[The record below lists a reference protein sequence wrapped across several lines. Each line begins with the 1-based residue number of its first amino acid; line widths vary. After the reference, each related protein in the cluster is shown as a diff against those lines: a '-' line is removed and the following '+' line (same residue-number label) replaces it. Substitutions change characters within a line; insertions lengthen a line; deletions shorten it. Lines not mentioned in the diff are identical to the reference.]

1 MHQTSIDQQALALVN
16 QGKLL
21 EAETIYRNLI
31 AKGERNCSVISNLAA
46 ICGMQGK
53 FDELINLL
61 KEVISLNPSDPYSY
75 ANLGI
80 AFQKLGDLNAA
91 IAAYKKAVELNQN
104 DPNAHLN
111 LGNAFKEQ
119 GNLEAAI
126 KSYTEATFLNPNDPY
141 SFFILGIALQEQGDT
156 SAAIDSYNTSLQH
169 NQNIPEVHNNLGI
182 ALNQQGNLA
191 AAISSFTTA
200 LELNPNYPE
209 AHNNLGN
216 ALEENLDLAAAIIS
230 YNKALDLKPNYPE
243 AHYNLG
249 NAFKKQGDQ
258 FAAIASYNK
267 ALELQPSHL
276 NALNNLGNVLM
287 EQGDIQAAIASYRNA
302 LLIDSNW
309 IDSRKNIAKAFL
321 KIKAHEEALKQ
332 FEKLANLRLNAQ
344 DYVIALQGRII
355 CLLELDRYEDAIN
368 LADKCSKDRRLRLMA
383 RLHVLPV
390 LYHSEEQLFEVRQ
403 RYFQDLSDL
412 YPLLADLDKNDSVWP
427 YLYEHTWLLSGFYL
441 AYQMADDKL
450 FQEIYAG
457 ILDRI
462 LRPKLNRFM
471 QDINYFNH
479 ADGSAVRIG
488 VISPHLRNHNGSI
501 WAFGWFDGISNS
513 ADYKIFCYN
522 IGEEED
528 LGTSRFA
535 NLGTYRHLHLTSCNP
550 ELQLQH
556 IIDDKLDLLIFTDVG
571 MHPASK
577 ITSVLQ
583 LATVQVQG
591 WGHPV
596 TSGSKTMKYFFGS
609 EGMDTIENQAHY
621 SEQLI
626 RLPGI
631 GLNYPTPIAFHDGT
645 ILFDKFNLPTNR
657 PLILSLQSTFKY
669 VPRND
674 WIFAELAYR
683 NKNAFILLVGSMENT
698 IITEI
703 LISRLR
709 PHFEQR
715 ELDIEQHLRILP
727 QLDSA
732 DYTGMFLIANHSIDT
747 IDWNGGNSSLQAF
760 SQNCP
765 VVSMPT
771 GLMRG
776 RHTLSMLLELDL
788 KDLIA
793 SDRNSYVDISSR
805 LINDIAFHQE
815 IKEKIQSR
823 KHLLFNDKRSADEI
837 KKLINRIFLPSYTPD
852 VKFIF

>member
-1 MHQTSIDQQALALVN
+1 MHQTSTDQQALALVE
-16 QGKLL
+16 QGKLM
-21 EAETIYRNLI
+21 EAESIYRNLI
-31 AKGERNCSVISNLAA
+31 EKGERDYSVISNLAA

-61 KEVISLNPSDPYSY
+61 KEAISLNPYDPYSY

-80 AFQKLGDLNAA
+80 AFQKLGDLDAA

-104 DPNAHLN
+104 DPNSHFN

-119 GNLEAAI
+119 GNLDAAI
-126 KSYTEATFLNPNDPY
+126 KSYTEATLLNPNDPY
-141 SFFILGIALQEQGDT
+141 GFFVLGIALQERGDIQ
-156 SAAIDSYNTSLQH
+156 AAIASYNTSLRY

-182 ALNQQGNLA
+182 ALKEQGNLS
-191 AAISSFTTA
+191 AAIYSFTTA
-200 LELNPNYPE
+200 LDLNPNYPE

-216 ALEENLDLAAAIIS
+216 ALEENLDLTAAIIS
-230 YNKALDLKPNYPE
+230 YNNALDLKPDYPE

-249 NAFKKQGDQ
+249 NAFKKQGDLY
-258 FAAIASYNK
+258 AAIVAYNK
-267 ALELQPSHL
+267 ALGLQPSHL
-276 NALNNLGNVLM
+276 NAHNNLGNALM
-287 EQGDIQAAIASYRNA
+287 EKGDIQAAIASYRNA
-302 LLIDSNW
+302 LSINANW
-309 IDSRKNIAKAFL
+309 VDSRKNIAKAFV
-321 KIKAHEEALKQ
+321 KIKAYDKALEE

-344 DYVIALQGRII
+344 DYVIALQGRIG
-355 CLLELDRYEDAIN
+355 CYLELDRYEDAIN
-368 LADKCSKDRRLRLMA
+368 LADRCSKDRRLRLMA

-390 LYHSEEQLFEVRQ
+390 LYQSEEQLFAVRQ
-403 RYFQDLSDL
+403 RYFQDLVDL
-412 YPLLADLDKNDSVWP
+412 YPLLAELDQNDSIWP
-427 YLYEHTWLLSGFYL
+427 YLYEHTWMLSGFYL

-479 ADGSAVRIG
+479 VDGSPIRIG

-501 WAFGWFDGISNS
+501 WALGWFDGISNS

-550 ELQLQH
+550 ELHLQQ

-609 EGMDTIENQAHY
+609 EGMDTIENQSHY

-645 ILFDKFNLPTNR
+645 SLFDKFNLPTNC
-657 PLILSLQSTFKY
+657 PLILSLQSIFKY

-674 WIFAELAYR
+674 WIFAEIAYR
-683 NKNAFILLVGSMENT
+683 NKNAFILLVDSMENP
-698 IITEI
+698 IISEI

-715 ELDIEQHLRILP
+715 ELDIEQHLQILP
-727 QLDSA
+727 KLDSA
-732 DYTGMFLIANHSIDT
+732 DYTGMFVIANHSIDT

-765 VVSMPT
+765 VVSLPT
-771 GLMRG
+771 EFMRG

-788 KDLIA
+788 RELVA
-793 SDRNSYVDISSR
+793 NDRNSFVDISSR
-805 LINDIAFHQE
+805 LISDVEFHGE
-815 IKEKIQSR
+815 VKKKIQSR
-823 KHLLFNDKRSADEI
+823 KHLLFNDKRSVDEI
-837 KKLINRIFLPSYTPD
+837 KKIISHLFC
-852 VKFIF
+852 

>member
-1 MHQTSIDQQALALVN
+1 MHQTSTDQQALALVE
-16 QGKLL
+16 QGKLM
-21 EAETIYRNLI
+21 EAESIYRNLI
-31 AKGERNCSVISNLAA
+31 EKGERDYSVISNLAA

-61 KEVISLNPSDPYSY
+61 KEAIFLNPYDPYSY

-80 AFQKLGDLNAA
+80 AFQKLGDLDAA

-104 DPNAHLN
+104 DPNSHFN

-119 GNLEAAI
+119 GNLDAAI
-126 KSYTEATFLNPNDPY
+126 KSYTEATLLNPNDPY
-141 SFFILGIALQEQGDT
+141 GFFVLGIALQERGDIQ
-156 SAAIDSYNTSLQH
+156 AAIASYNTSLRY

-182 ALNQQGNLA
+182 ALKEQGNLS
-191 AAISSFTTA
+191 AAIYSFTTA
-200 LELNPNYPE
+200 LDLNPNYPE

-216 ALEENLDLAAAIIS
+216 ALEENLDLTAAIIS
-230 YNKALDLKPNYPE
+230 YNNALDLKPDYPE

-249 NAFKKQGDQ
+249 NAFKKQGDLY
-258 FAAIASYNK
+258 AAIVAYNK
-267 ALELQPSHL
+267 ALGLQPSHL
-276 NALNNLGNVLM
+276 NAHNNLGNALM
-287 EQGDIQAAIASYRNA
+287 EKGDIQAAIASYRNA
-302 LLIDSNW
+302 LSINANW
-309 IDSRKNIAKAFL
+309 VDSRKNIAKAFV
-321 KIKAHEEALKQ
+321 KIKAYDKALEE

-344 DYVIALQGRII
+344 DYVIALQGRIG
-355 CLLELDRYEDAIN
+355 CYLELDRYEDAIN
-368 LADKCSKDRRLRLMA
+368 LADRCSKDRRLRLMA

-390 LYHSEEQLFEVRQ
+390 LYQSEEQLFAVRQ
-403 RYFQDLSDL
+403 RYFQDLVDL
-412 YPLLADLDKNDSVWP
+412 YPLLAELDQNDSIWP
-427 YLYEHTWLLSGFYL
+427 YLYEHTWMLSGFYL

-479 ADGSAVRIG
+479 VDGSPIRIG

-501 WAFGWFDGISNS
+501 WALGWFDGISNS

-550 ELQLQH
+550 ELHLQQ

-609 EGMDTIENQAHY
+609 EGMDTIENQSHY

-645 ILFDKFNLPTNR
+645 SLFDKFNLPTNR
-657 PLILSLQSTFKY
+657 PLILSLQSIFKY

-674 WIFAELAYR
+674 WIFAEIAYR
-683 NKNAFILLVGSMENT
+683 NKNAFILLVDSMENP
-698 IITEI
+698 IISEI

-715 ELDIEQHLRILP
+715 ELDIEQHLQILP
-727 QLDSA
+727 KLDSA
-732 DYTGMFLIANHSIDT
+732 DYTGMFVIANHSIDT

-765 VVSMPT
+765 VVSLPT
-771 GLMRG
+771 EFMRG

-788 KDLIA
+788 RELVA
-793 SDRNSYVDISSR
+793 NDRNSFVDISSR
-805 LINDIAFHQE
+805 LISDVEFHGE
-815 IKEKIQSR
+815 VKKKIQSR
-823 KHLLFNDKRSADEI
+823 KHLLFNDKRSVDEI
-837 KKLINRIFLPSYTPD
+837 KKIISHLFC
-852 VKFIF
+852 

>member
-1 MHQTSIDQQALALVN
+1 MHQTSTDQQALALVE
-16 QGKLL
+16 QGKLM
-21 EAETIYRNLI
+21 EAESIYRNLI
-31 AKGERNCSVISNLAA
+31 EKGERDYSVISNLAA

-61 KEVISLNPSDPYSY
+61 KEAISLNPYDPYSY

-80 AFQKLGDLNAA
+80 AFQKLGDLEAA

-104 DPNAHLN
+104 DPNSHFN
-111 LGNAFKEQ
+111 LGSAFKEQ
-119 GNLEAAI
+119 GNLDAAI
-126 KSYTEATFLNPNDPY
+126 KSYTEATLLNPNDPY
-141 SFFILGIALQEQGDT
+141 GFFVLGIALQERGDIQ
-156 SAAIDSYNTSLQH
+156 AAIASYNTSLQY

-182 ALNQQGNLA
+182 ALKQQGNLS
-191 AAISSFTTA
+191 AAISFFTTA
-200 LELNPNYPE
+200 LDLNPNYPE

-216 ALEENLDLAAAIIS
+216 ALEENLDLTAAIIS
-230 YNKALDLKPNYPE
+230 YNNALDLKPDYPE

-249 NAFKKQGDQ
+249 NAFKKQGDLY
-258 FAAIASYNK
+258 AAIVAYNK
-267 ALELQPSHL
+267 ALGLQPSYL
-276 NALNNLGNVLM
+276 NAHNNLGNVLM
-287 EQGDIQAAIASYRNA
+287 EKGDIQAAIASYRNA
-302 LLIDSNW
+302 LSIDANW
-309 IDSRKNIAKAFL
+309 VDSRKNIAKAFV
-321 KIKAHEEALKQ
+321 KIKAYDKALEE

-344 DYVIALQGRII
+344 DYVIALQGRIG
-355 CLLELDRYEDAIN
+355 CYLELDRYEDALN
-368 LADKCSKDRRLRLMA
+368 LADRCSKDRRLRLMA
-383 RLHVLPV
+383 RLHVLPL
-390 LYHSEEQLFEVRQ
+390 LYHSEEQLFAVRQ
-403 RYFQDLSDL
+403 RYFQDLVDL
-412 YPLLADLDKNDSVWP
+412 YPLLAELDQNDSIWP
-427 YLYEHTWLLSGFYL
+427 YLYEHTWMLSGFYL

-501 WAFGWFDGISNS
+501 WALGWFDGISNS
-513 ADYKIFCYN
+513 ADYEIFCYN

-550 ELQLQH
+550 ELHLQQ

-596 TSGSKTMKYFFGS
+596 TSGSKTMKYFFGA
-609 EGMDTIENQAHY
+609 EGMDAIENQSHY

-645 ILFDKFNLPTNR
+645 SLFEKFNLPTNR
-657 PLILSLQSTFKY
+657 PLILSLQSIFKY

-674 WIFAELAYR
+674 WIFAEIAYR
-683 NKNAFILLVGSMENT
+683 NKNAFILLVDSMENP
-698 IITEI
+698 IISEV

-727 QLDSA
+727 KLDPA
-732 DYTGMFLIANHSIDT
+732 DYTGMFAIANHSIDT

-765 VVSMPT
+765 VVSLPT
-771 GLMRG
+771 EFMRG
-776 RHTLSMLLELDL
+776 RHTLSMLLELNL
-788 KDLIA
+788 RELVA
-793 SDRNSYVDISSR
+793 NDRNSYVDISSR
-805 LINDIAFHQE
+805 LISDVEFHGE
-815 IKEKIQSR
+815 VKKKIQFR
-823 KHLLFNDKRSADEI
+823 KHLLFNDKRSVDEI
-837 KKLINRIFLPSYTPD
+837 KKIIKRLFC
-852 VKFIF
+852 